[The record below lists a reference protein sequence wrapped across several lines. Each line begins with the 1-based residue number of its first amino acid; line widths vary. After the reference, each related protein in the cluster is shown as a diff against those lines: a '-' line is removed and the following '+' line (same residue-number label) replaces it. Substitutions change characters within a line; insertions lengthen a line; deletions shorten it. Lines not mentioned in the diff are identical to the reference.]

1 MASRF
6 LFWLLKAAR
15 PLGDRVPDLELLER
29 FAASRDSA
37 AFELLLHRHAT
48 AVWAACRRILLN
60 DADAED
66 AFQATF
72 VVLMRK
78 ADSIRKPCVG
88 GWLHR
93 VAVNAALK
101 LKASRRRA
109 SAVLESL
116 ADQPQ
121 SAGQSSEQH
130 VEREELASLLQQEL
144 ARLPERYRLPV
155 VLCDL
160 EGHTHAEAAVVLSW
174 PVGSVS
180 GRLSRAHA
188 LLRDRLTRRGVAAP
202 AILFATLTCPL
213 PANAIPAATAL
224 VAGSISPSVSIL
236 VQGVLTAM
244 TTAKL
249 KLTAWV
255 VASVG
260 LVAMAGVGTV
270 SAWPRSGV
278 PVAALVKLEL
288 PLEVAAPVPP
298 EAPIEGDWI
307 PKKPGDR
314 VPTAFPNLKLPAK
327 PHPEGIVGLCPNL
340 FAEGALAIEPAD
352 DTYRRLLKAQ
362 LYQGLQH
369 IRMFYIR
376 IQIGTFSSQEFE
388 AFVRSIDTLR
398 IPMVELWAN
407 DPKLLIPRL
416 EECVL
421 LAKEAERFTKARVD
435 AGTDPPQQWPAAQRH
450 RLEVEAVLWKL
461 LHPKPAGK

>member
-15 PLGDRVPDLELLER
+15 PPGDRVPDSELLER
-29 FAASRDSA
+29 FAANRDSA

-48 AVWAACRRILLN
+48 AVWAACRRILVN

-116 ADQPQ
+116 AERPQ

-130 VEREELASLLQQEL
+130 VERAELASLLQQEL

-224 VAGSISPSVSIL
+224 VSGSISPSVSIL

-307 PKKPGDR
+307 PKKSTDA
-314 VPTAFPNLKLPAK
+314 VPSAFPDLTPPKDPEAAFPLMRGKK
-327 PHPEGIVGLCPNL
+327 PLIVTPT
-340 FAEGALAIEPAD
+340 D
-352 DTYRRLLKAQ
+352 DTLRRLLKA
-362 LYQGLQH
+362 
-369 IRMFYIR
+369 R
-376 IQIGTFSSQEFE
+376 IHQCCLE
-388 AFVRSIDTLR
+388 AAGWFDNELMRDDAAVSARLR
-398 IPMVELWAN
+398 CFTDLRAAIVELWADEPAN
-407 DPKLLIPRL
+407 LIPWL
-416 EECVL
+416 EELVL
-421 LAKEAERFTKARVD
+421 VAKYFEARVR
-435 AGTDPPQQWPAAQRH
+435 AITSGATPGGITSKGLATVQRH
-450 RLEVEAVLWKL
+450 RLEAEAALWKAL
-461 LHPKPAGK
+461 QSKPAPT

>member
-15 PLGDRVPDLELLER
+15 PPGDRVPDSELLER
-29 FAASRDSA
+29 FAINRDSA
-37 AFELLLHRHAT
+37 AFELILHRHAN
-48 AVWAACRRILLN
+48 AVWAACRRILRN

-72 VVLMRK
+72 VVLMRR

-101 LKASRRRA
+101 RKASRRRE
-109 SAVLESL
+109 SAVLESFAEL
-116 ADQPQ
+116 SQ

-130 VEREELASLLQQEL
+130 VERAELASLLQQEL

-202 AILFATLTCPL
+202 AILFATLAYPL
-213 PANAIPAATAL
+213 PANAISTTAAL

-249 KLTAWV
+249 KLTAWL

-270 SAWPRSGV
+270 SAWPRSAV
-278 PVAALVKLEL
+278 PVAALAKLKL
-288 PLEVAAPVPP
+288 PLEVVAAAPL

-307 PKKPGDR
+307 PNKPGAQ
-314 VPTAFPNLKLPAK
+314 VPTAFPDLKLPAK
-327 PHPEGIVGLCPNL
+327 PHPKGIVGLCPNL
-340 FAEGALAIEPAD
+340 FAEGAFAIEAAD

-362 LYQGLQH
+362 FHQGLQYLKM
-369 IRMFYIR
+369 IDLR
-376 IQIGTFSSQEFE
+376 IQIGNYQSHEFE
-388 AFVRSIDTLR
+388 DLVRTRDSLR
-398 IPMVELWAN
+398 ATAIELWNN
-407 DPKLLIPRL
+407 DSKILIPRL
-416 EECVL
+416 EEFVL
-421 LAKEAERFTKARVD
+421 LAKDAERFMKARIDV
-435 AGTDPPQQWPAAQRH
+435 GVDPPHLWHSAQRH
-450 RLEVEAVLWKL
+450 RLGVEAALWKA
-461 LHPKPAGK
+461 LHPKPAAK

>member
-15 PLGDRVPDLELLER
+15 PPGDRVPDSVLLER

-37 AFELLLHRHAT
+37 AFELLLHRHAN
-48 AVWAACRRILLN
+48 AVWAACRRILVN

-116 ADQPQ
+116 AERPQ
-121 SAGQSSEQH
+121 SESDSPEQH
-130 VEREELASLLQQEL
+130 MERAELASLLQQEL

-202 AILFATLTCPL
+202 AILFATLAYPL

-307 PKKPGDR
+307 PKNPKDPA
-314 VPTAFPNLKLPAK
+314 PTAFPNLKLPAK
-327 PHPEGIVGLCPNL
+327 PHPKGIVGLCPNL
-340 FAEGALAIEPAD
+340 FAEGAFAIEPAD

-362 LYQGLQH
+362 LHQGIQYIQL
-369 IRMFYIR
+369 FNIR
-376 IQIGTFSSQEFE
+376 IEIGTYQSSEFDD
-388 AFVRSIDTLR
+388 FVRTQDSLR
-398 IPMVELWAN
+398 ATAIELWAN
-407 DPKLLIPRL
+407 DLKMLIPKL
-416 EECVL
+416 EEFVL
-421 LAKEAERFTKARVD
+421 LAKQAERFMKARAA
-435 AGTDPPQQWPAAQRH
+435 AGSEPPQQWHSAQRH
-450 RLEVEAVLWKL
+450 RLEAEAVLWKA

>member
-15 PLGDRVPDLELLER
+15 PPGDRVPDSELLER
-29 FAASRDSA
+29 FAANRDSA
-37 AFELLLHRHAT
+37 AFELLLHRHAN
-48 AVWAACRRILLN
+48 AVWAACRRILLD

-101 LKASRRRA
+101 LKASRRRE

-116 ADQPQ
+116 AGQ

-130 VEREELASLLQQEL
+130 AERAELASLLQQEL

-244 TTAKL
+244 TIAKL
-249 KLTAWV
+249 KLMAWV

-307 PKKPGDR
+307 PKKAGDR
-314 VPTAFPNLKLPAK
+314 VPTAFPNLKLPGPLDLK
-327 PHPEGIVGLCPNL
+327 KSCPNL
-340 FAEGALAIEPAD
+340 FAEGAFAIEPDD

-362 LYQGLQH
+362 LHQGMQH
-369 IRMFYIR
+369 ILLFSIR
-376 IQIGTFSSQEFE
+376 IQIGTYQSLEFE
-388 AFVRSIDTLR
+388 ALVRTQDTLR
-398 IPMVELWAN
+398 TTAIELWAN
-407 DPKLLIPRL
+407 DSKILIPRL
-416 EECVL
+416 EEFVL
-421 LAKEAERFTKARVD
+421 MAKDAERFTKARVD
-435 AGTDPPQQWPAAQRH
+435 AGTDPPQQWHSAQRH
-450 RLEVEAVLWKL
+450 RLEVEAALWKA
-461 LHPKPAGK
+461 LHPKLAGK